1 MTLSIITESARTSFQ
16 KINASFVSFTSVPQE
31 FKGVLSK
38 TCVEF
43 SVALKTRSRNKINKM

>member
-1 MTLSIITESARTSFQ
+1 MTLSTITESARTSFQ